1 MKKSMKSKIKTNK
14 VLQAGMGYTIGNY
27 LLKGINLI
35 TLPIF
40 ARLMNKT
47 DYGLFNIYMSYEG
60 IFVILIGVTLHSSLK
75 SARYEFKNDYRKYVS
90 SIEIVPMIM
99 LAVALLIMNLFSGS
113 VTQVTGLNL
122 LTLDLLMI
130 HSYCSALLQFYNAD
144 LSIDYKY
151 TSFLKIAFFNT
162 IANVLISLILM
173 TTVLSSKRYA
183 ARIAGCVVP
192 LVLICVYILFKLF
205 SSEKP
210 KYNKTFWKFGVK
222 YSLPIVPHGLSQI
235 VLSQFDRIMIN
246 NMVGVAE
253 AGIYSFAFNI
263 NTIIQILVNSLDT
276 VYGPWYYEKADKKEF
291 KQIKEVSTIYMYA
304 MWCVIVAIML
314 VAPEV
319 VLILGG
325 KEYYESRIV
334 VLPLLACTFFTFLYL
349 LPSTTE
355 YYLKKTWNIAFATSC
370 IAVLNIILNY
380 FFIKQFGYIAGAYTT
395 LFCYICYFLF
405 HYLMAKKLIGFQ
417 QFDTKII
424 AILAVLL
431 FAVLAVCYVLLDLLV
446 FRWTLMIIFVLV
458 NALLLLNMY
467 KTGKLKGLV
476 GEKNNE

>member
-1 MKKSMKSKIKTNK
+1 MKIKTKTNK
-14 VLQAGMGYTIGNY
+14 VIQAGMGYTIGNY

-75 SARYEFKNDYRKYVS
+75 SARYEFKKDYRKYVS

-99 LAVALLIMNLFSGS
+99 LVSALLIVSFFSDLI
-113 VTQVTGLNL
+113 TQMTGLNL
-122 LTLDLLMI
+122 LTLDLLMV

-144 LSIDYKY
+144 ISIDYKY
-151 TSFLKIAFFNT
+151 SSFLKIAFFNT
-162 IANVLISLILM
+162 IANVLISLSLM
-173 TTVLSSKRYA
+173 TTVLRNKRYA

-192 LVLICVYILFKLF
+192 LVLICIYILFKLF

-210 KYNKTFWKFGVK
+210 TYNKRFWKFGIK

-276 VYGPWYYEKADKKEF
+276 VYGPWYYEKADKNKF
-291 KQIKEVSTIYMYA
+291 KLIKEVSTIYMYA
-304 MWCVIVAIML
+304 MWCVIVTVML
-314 VAPEV
+314 VVPEV
-319 VLILGG
+319 VFILGG
-325 KEYYESRIV
+325 KEYYESRTV

-370 IAVLNIILNY
+370 IAVLNIVLNY
-380 FFIKQFGYIAGAYTT
+380 FFIKRFGYIAGAYTT

-417 QFDTKII
+417 QFETKII
-424 AILAVLL
+424 VILVALLFVVLL
-431 FAVLAVCYVLLDLLV
+431 VCYALLDFV
-446 FRWTLMIIFVLV
+446 IIRWMLMIFFVLV
-458 NALLLLNMY
+458 NGYLLLKMY

>member
-75 SARYEFKNDYRKYVS
+75 NARYEFKNDYRKYVS

-99 LAVALLIMNLFSGS
+99 LAVALLIVNLFSGS

-183 ARIAGCVVP
+183 ARIAGCVAP

-276 VYGPWYYEKADKKEF
+276 VYGPWYYERADKKEF

-304 MWCVIVAIML
+304 MWCVIVAVML

-334 VLPLLACTFFTFLYL
+334 VLPLLACTFFTF
-349 LPSTTE
+349 
-355 YYLKKTWNIAFATSC
+355 F
-370 IAVLNIILNY
+370 
-380 FFIKQFGYIAGAYTT
+380 
-395 LFCYICYFLF
+395 
-405 HYLMAKKLIGFQ
+405 
-417 QFDTKII
+417 
-424 AILAVLL
+424 
-431 FAVLAVCYVLLDLLV
+431 
-446 FRWTLMIIFVLV
+446 
-458 NALLLLNMY
+458 
-467 KTGKLKGLV
+467 
-476 GEKNNE
+476 

>member
-1 MKKSMKSKIKTNK
+1 MKKNMKSRIKTNK

-60 IFVILIGVTLHSSLK
+60 IVVILIGVTLHSSLK
-75 SARYEFKNDYRKYVS
+75 SARYEFRNNYRKYVS
-90 SIEIVPMIM
+90 SIELVPIIM
-99 LAVALLIMNLFSGS
+99 LSIALVIVNLFSDS
-113 VTQVTGLNL
+113 FMQLTGLNL

-144 LSIDYKY
+144 LSIDYQY
-151 TSFLKIAFFNT
+151 NSFLKIAFFNT

-173 TTVLSSKRYA
+173 TTVLSGKRYA

-192 LVLICVYILFKLF
+192 LVIICIYILYKLF

-210 KYNKTFWKFGVK
+210 KYNKIFWKFGVK

-246 NMVGVAE
+246 NMVGVAA

-276 VYGPWYYEKADKKEF
+276 VYGPWYYEKASKNEF
-291 KQIKEVSTIYMYA
+291 KQIKEVSTIYIYA
-304 MWCVIVAIML
+304 MWCIIVAVML

-355 YYLKKTWNIAFATSC
+355 YYLKKTWNIAIATSC
-370 IAVLNIILNY
+370 IAFLNIALNY

-424 AILAVLL
+424 VILVLLL
-431 FAVLAVCYVLLDLLV
+431 FAVLAGCYVLLNLMFL
-446 FRWTLMIIFVLV
+446 RWTLMLLFVLV
-458 NALLLLNMY
+458 NALLLWKLY
-467 KTGKLKGLV
+467 KTGKFKGLV
-476 GEKNNE
+476 GDK

>member
-75 SARYEFKNDYRKYVS
+75 NARYEFKNDYRKYVS

-99 LAVALLIMNLFSGS
+99 LAVALLIVNLFSGS

-183 ARIAGCVVP
+183 ARIAGCVAP

-235 VLSQFDRIMIN
+235 VLSQFDKELFELAQAKGCILMEAIKTAYNTAFSRLVLLAKSGKIGDIVSVDATCTSLKELAANEVEKLTVWNSAFDWGPTAMLPVFEILGTNYKLKRIVTHYIDKERNFDDFTKMDFTYDNAVASIK
-246 NMVGVAE
+246 VGMGVKSEGELIVSGTKGYIYVPAPWWKTDYFE
-253 AGIYSFAFNI
+253 LRYENAADNRRYFYQLDGEGIR
-263 NTIIQILVNSLDT
+263 
-276 VYGPWYYEKADKKEF
+276 YE
-291 KQIKEVSTIYMYA
+291 
-304 MWCVIVAIML
+304 L
-314 VAPEV
+314 VAFVRAIDNGRMARYIE
-319 VLILGG
+319 
-325 KEYYESRIV
+325 EYVSEAISSIV
-334 VLPLLACTFFTFLYL
+334 
-349 LPSTTE
+349 SD
-355 YYLKKTWNIAFATSC
+355 
-370 IAVLNIILNY
+370 
-380 FFIKQFGYIAGAYTT
+380 
-395 LFCYICYFLF
+395 F
-405 HYLMAKKLIGFQ
+405 HNGI
-417 QFDTKII
+417 DVI
-424 AILAVLL
+424 AI
-431 FAVLAVCYVLLDLLV
+431 
-446 FRWTLMIIFVLV
+446 
-458 NALLLLNMY
+458 
-467 KTGKLKGLV
+467 
-476 GEKNNE
+476 KN